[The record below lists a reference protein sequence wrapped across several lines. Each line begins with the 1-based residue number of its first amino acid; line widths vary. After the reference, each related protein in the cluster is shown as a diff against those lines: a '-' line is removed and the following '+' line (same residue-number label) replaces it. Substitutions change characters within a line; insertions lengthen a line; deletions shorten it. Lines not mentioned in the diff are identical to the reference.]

1 MPYID
6 EEKLAELY
14 KEADQENKSSI
25 YFQQLYFKYKARL
38 KHLLVYIYGF
48 YSAVFL
54 FMAILGYA
62 IYISTGEPIE
72 EEFPAEQELLQK
84 IKQLELENSILGGQT
99 TDVQKVLSDSIVYTV
114 QFIASEKE
122 GVMLFSENSLNFR
135 AHPLQGFN
143 ANSLGNF
150 STKEE
155 AEAFRKELLNPGLM
169 DLWVTSYR
177 SGERILLND

>member
-1 MPYID
+1 
-6 EEKLAELY
+6 
-14 KEADQENKSSI
+14 
-25 YFQQLYFKYKARL
+25 
-38 KHLLVYIYGF
+38 
-48 YSAVFL
+48 
-54 FMAILGYA
+54 
-62 IYISTGEPIE
+62 
-72 EEFPAEQELLQK
+72 LQK

-122 GVMLFSENSLNFR
+122 GVMLFSENFLNFR
-135 AHPLQGFN
+135 AHPLQVFN
-143 ANSLGNF
+143 AYSLGDF

-155 AEAFRKELLNPGLM
+155 AEAFRKELLNLGLM